1 MIAEPPRAG
10 GWQGMTS
17 RRPRVRER
25 TLFAAAQGGDEAAFR
40 RLIEPHRRAMHALCY
55 RMLGSPH
62 DADDAVQDAL
72 LRAWRGLSRFDGR
85 SELRTWLYRIATNVC
100 LDTIARRPK
109 RMLPT
114 DCGPPAPAG
123 GEEPAEPL
131 EPALWVEPYP
141 DELVGVGEGAAGPE
155 ARYAQRET
163 VELAL
168 VAALQHLPPRQR
180 CVLVLRDVLSFS
192 AKEVAEMLGASAVS
206 VNSALQR
213 AREAI
218 AARLPQGSQQETLR
232 RLGDARLR
240 ELVGEIIDAFERGD
254 VEAILAMLAED
265 ARFSMPPYAEWYQ
278 GRDRVADSWLMPRG
292 RPTGL
297 RFLPTRA
304 NGQLALGVYKLDEV
318 SNLYR
323 PVALEVLTLRGE
335 LIAEVTSFR
344 DPQLVRLFGLPEEL
358 SPGE

>member
-1 MIAEPPRAG
+1 
-10 GWQGMTS
+10 MTS

-25 TLFAAAQGGDEAAFR
+25 TLLAAAQSGDERAFR
-40 RLIEPHRRAMHALCY
+40 QLIEPHRRAIHALCY

-62 DADDAVQDAL
+62 DADDALQDAL
-72 LRAWRGLSRFDGR
+72 VRAWRALSRFDGR

-100 LDTIARRPK
+100 LDTIAKRPRRMMPA
-109 RMLPT
+109 
-114 DCGPPAPAG
+114 DYGPPAAKG
-123 GEEPAEPL
+123 ADEPTEPL
-131 EPALWVEPYP
+131 DPAVWVMPYP
-141 DELVGVGEGAAGPE
+141 DERAGVGEEDTGPE

-163 VELAL
+163 VELAF

-213 AREAI
+213 ARETI

-232 RLGDARLR
+232 RLGDVRLR

-254 VEAILAMLAED
+254 VEAILAVLTED
-265 ARFSMPPYAEWYQ
+265 ATFSMPPYAAWYQ
-278 GRDRVADSWLMPRG
+278 GRDRIAESWLIPG
-292 RPTGL
+292 ERPTGL

-304 NGQLALGVYKLDEV
+304 NGQLALGVYKLDEE
-318 SNLYR
+318 SNRYEPL
-323 PVALEVLTLRGE
+323 ALELLTLCGE

-344 DPQLVRLFGLPEEL
+344 DPELFSLFGLPDEIRDAD
-358 SPGE
+358 

>member
-1 MIAEPPRAG
+1 V
-10 GWQGMTS
+10 S
-17 RRPRVRER
+17 ER
-25 TLFAAAQGGDEAAFR
+25 TLIAAAQGGDEAAFR
-40 RLIEPHRRAMHALCY
+40 RLIEPHRRAIHALCY

-62 DADDAVQDAL
+62 DADDALQDSL
-72 LRAWRGLSRFDGR
+72 LRAWRALSRFDGR
-85 SELRTWLYRIATNVC
+85 SALRTWLYRIATNVC

-114 DCGPPAPAG
+114 DYGPPAPAG
-123 GEEPAEPL
+123 ADAPAEPFAR
-131 EPALWVEPYP
+131 ALWVEPYP
-141 DELVGVGEGAAGPE
+141 DDHVGLGEAAAGPE

-163 VELAL
+163 VELSF

-218 AARLPQGSQQETLR
+218 AERLPQGSQQETLR
-232 RLGDARLR
+232 RLGDARLH

-265 ARFSMPPYAEWYQ
+265 ATFSMPPYAAWYQ
-278 GRDRVADSWLMPRG
+278 GRDRVADSWLMPSE
-292 RPTGL
+292 RPTAL

-304 NGQLALGVYKLDEV
+304 NGQLALGVYKLDEE
-318 SNLYR
+318 SNRYK

-344 DPQLVRLFGLPEEL
+344 DPELVRLFGLPEEL
-358 SPGE
+358 SPEE

>member
-1 MIAEPPRAG
+1 
-10 GWQGMTS
+10 MTS
-17 RRPRVRER
+17 RRPRATER
-25 TLFAAAQGGDEAAFR
+25 TLLAAAQSGDEGAFR
-40 RLIEPHRRAMHALCY
+40 RLIEPHRRAIHTLCY

-62 DADDAVQDAL
+62 DADDALQDAL
-72 LRAWRGLSRFDGR
+72 LRAWRALSGFDGR

-100 LDTIARRPK
+100 LDTIAKRPK
-109 RMLPT
+109 RVLPT
-114 DCGPPAPAG
+114 DYGPPATKG
-123 GEEPAEPL
+123 GEEPTEPL
-131 EPALWVEPYP
+131 DPALWVAPYP
-141 DELVGVGEGAAGPE
+141 DDPVGVGEEAIGPE

-163 VELAL
+163 VELAF

-180 CVLVLRDVLSFS
+180 CVLVLRDMLSFS
-192 AKEVAEMLGASAVS
+192 AKEVAEMLGVSAVS

-265 ARFSMPPYAEWYQ
+265 ATFAMPPYAAWYQ
-278 GRDRVADSWLMPRG
+278 GRDRVAESWLLPDE

-304 NGQLALGVYKLDEV
+304 NGQLALGVYKLDER
-318 SNLYR
+318 SGRYK

-335 LIAEVTSFR
+335 LIVEVTSFR
-344 DPQLVRLFGLPEEL
+344 DPELVRRFGLPEEL